1 MILKDKV
8 AIITGAG
15 QGIGKAIAIEF
26 AKEGAIPVIA
36 DINGQAAED
45 VEREIKSLGVK
56 SLSIRVDVS
65 SVSEIK
71 LLVEKVVKQFG
82 TVDILVNNAGIL
94 HSTLIEDI
102 TEQEWDKMMNINLKS
117 VFFASQQVL
126 PYMKKQRYGRII
138 NISSLAGRMGGY
150 ASGVGYSASK
160 AGIIGLTMG
169 MARRV
174 AEFNITVNA
183 VAPGTTESEI
193 IKQFSAEQQE
203 ALIQMIPLK
212 RLGKTRN
219 IADVVTFLAS
229 DRADFITGATID
241 VNGGM
246 FMG

>member
-1 MILKDKV
+1 MILKDKI

-15 QGIGKAIAIEF
+15 QGIGKAIALEF
-26 AKEGAIPVIA
+26 AKEGAIPVIV
-36 DINGQAAED
+36 DINAKTAGE
-45 VEREIKSLGVK
+45 VESEVKALGVK
-56 SLSIRVDVS
+56 SMSIQVDVS
-65 SVSEIK
+65 NVNEIK
-71 LLVEKVVKQFG
+71 SMVEKVVQQFC

-102 TEQEWDKMMNINLKS
+102 TEQEWDRMMNINLKS
-117 VFFASQQVL
+117 VFFVSQQVL
-126 PYMKKQRYGRII
+126 PFMKKQRQGRII
-138 NISSLAGRMGGY
+138 NMTSLAGRMGGY
-150 ASGVGYSASK
+150 ANGVGYSATK

-169 MARRV
+169 IARRV

-203 ALIQMIPLK
+203 ALKQMIPLK
-212 RLGKTRN
+212 RLGKTQN

-229 DRADFITGATID
+229 DKAEFITGATID